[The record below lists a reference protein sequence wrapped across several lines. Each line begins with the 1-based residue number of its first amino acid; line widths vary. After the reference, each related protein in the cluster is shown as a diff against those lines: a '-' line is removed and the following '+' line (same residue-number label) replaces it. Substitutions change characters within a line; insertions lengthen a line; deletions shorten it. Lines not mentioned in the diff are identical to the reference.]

1 MNIDKFKQQHVD
13 ILEGIASLRKLALAG
28 VARNAAE
35 IAQGIVAMSATIKLH
50 LAVEDRALYPA
61 VARSADADLA
71 RKGREFQ
78 EEMDAIA
85 AAYEGFAKRWNNA
98 PAAWNWTS
106 GVFATTPTPCCAV
119 CTSACSAKTAISI
132 PASRRCSAR
141 SARRFRRGGAHGAQ
155 PAPIRTQTE

>member
-13 ILEGIASLRKLALAG
+13 ILEGIAALRKLALAG

-85 AAYEGFAKRWNNA
+85 AAYERFAKRWNNA
-98 PAAWNWTS
+98 RSLELDERGFRDDANT
-106 GVFATTPTPCCAV
+106 VL
-119 CTSACSAKTAISI
+119 
-132 PASRRCSAR
+132 RRVHERMQRENRDLYPRIEAM
-141 SARRFRRGGAHGAQ
+141 
-155 PAPIRTQTE
+155 

>member
-13 ILEGIASLRKLALAG
+13 ILQGIASLRKLALAG

-35 IAQGIVAMSATIKLH
+35 IARGIVSMSATIKLH

-85 AAYEGFAKRWNNA
+85 AAYESFAKRWNNVRSLELDE
-98 PAAWNWTS
+98 S
-106 GVFATTPTPCCAV
+106 GFRDDANTVL
-119 CTSACSAKTAISI
+119 
-132 PASRRCSAR
+132 RRVHERMQRENRDLYPRIEAM
-141 SARRFRRGGAHGAQ
+141 
-155 PAPIRTQTE
+155 

>member
-61 VARSADADLA
+61 VARSADAELA

-85 AAYEGFAKRWNNA
+85 TAYEGFAKRWNNA
-98 PAAWNWTS
+98 RSLELDERGFRDDANT
-106 GVFATTPTPCCAV
+106 VL
-119 CTSACSAKTAISI
+119 
-132 PASRRCSAR
+132 RRVHERMQRENHDLYPRIEAM
-141 SARRFRRGGAHGAQ
+141 
-155 PAPIRTQTE
+155 

>member
-61 VARSADADLA
+61 VARSADAELA

-98 PAAWNWTS
+98 RNLELDERGFRDDANT
-106 GVFATTPTPCCAV
+106 VL
-119 CTSACSAKTAISI
+119 
-132 PASRRCSAR
+132 RRVHERMQRENRDLYPRIEAM
-141 SARRFRRGGAHGAQ
+141 
-155 PAPIRTQTE
+155 

>member
-13 ILEGIASLRKLALAG
+13 ILQGIASLRKLALAG

-35 IAQGIVAMSATIKLH
+35 IARGIVSMSATIKLH

-85 AAYEGFAKRWNNA
+85 AAYESFAKRWNNA
-98 PAAWNWTS
+98 RSLELDES
-106 GVFATTPTPCCAV
+106 GFRDDANTVL
-119 CTSACSAKTAISI
+119 
-132 PASRRCSAR
+132 RRVHERMQRENRDLYPRIEAM
-141 SARRFRRGGAHGAQ
+141 
-155 PAPIRTQTE
+155 

>member
-13 ILEGIASLRKLALAG
+13 ILEGIAALRKLALAG

-35 IAQGIVAMSATIKLH
+35 IAQGIVAMSAIIKLH

-61 VARSADADLA
+61 VARSADAELA

-98 PAAWNWTS
+98 RNLELDERGFRDDANT
-106 GVFATTPTPCCAV
+106 VL
-119 CTSACSAKTAISI
+119 
-132 PASRRCSAR
+132 RRVHERMQRENRDLYPRIEAM
-141 SARRFRRGGAHGAQ
+141 
-155 PAPIRTQTE
+155 